1 MTVDLPSEKIFS
13 RDQHPISRKD
23 IDREALKV
31 MYRLR
36 DAGYSAYLVGG
47 GVRDLYLGKSPKD
60 FDISTNARPGQLR
73 KLFKNSRIIG
83 RRFRL
88 VQVFFHGNKIIEVS
102 TLRCQSEFDIDGP
115 DHVLPANNTF
125 GSLEED
131 ASRRDLTINS
141 LFYEIEN
148 FTIIDYVGGV
158 EDLLAGIIRLVGDP
172 ARRIT
177 RDPARM
183 LRVIRHAARN
193 NFKIEENTWNAITEH
208 PEYLKLCPDSRIR
221 DELIKDLKGGASG
234 GWVKLAIDSGIFQV
248 LLPVYEKILD
258 QGVREQ
264 LVRYFSVSDRL
275 NASGV
280 QLPEPFLFT
289 ILLLPW
295 AQKEFGIPDS
305 LQKKGSG
312 GGLASK
318 LRKRVDEILQPLNVK
333 RLDRDTITGLLV
345 NLPLFLQHAE
355 KGVWPKWLTRKS
367 YFKDGL
373 LFSQVYSEAK
383 GGEQVSIRKSEIPE
397 PPGKP
402 RKMPARRRKS
412 SSKGNR
418 KPAFAVAKGGVFG
431 LRKK

>member
-1 MTVDLPSEKIFS
+1 MSVDLPSAKIFS

-73 KLFKNSRIIG
+73 KLFRNSRIIG

-102 TLRCQSEFDIDGP
+102 TLRCLSEFDIDGP

-125 GSLEED
+125 GSLGED

-148 FTIIDYVGGV
+148 FTVIDYVGGV
-158 EDLLAGIIRLVGDP
+158 EDLLAGIIRLVGEP

-193 NFKIEENTWNAITEH
+193 NFTIEENTWKAITAH

-221 DELIKDLKGGASG
+221 DELLKDLKGGASAA
-234 GWVKLAIDSGIFQV
+234 WVELAIDSGIFQV
-248 LLPVYEKILD
+248 LLPVYEKIMD
-258 QGVREQ
+258 QGIREQ
-264 LVRYFSVSDRL
+264 LARYFAVSDRL
-275 NASGV
+275 NAAGI

-289 ILLLPW
+289 LLLLPW

-305 LQKKGSG
+305 LLKKGPG
-312 GGLASK
+312 GGVVSK
-318 LRKRVDEILQPLNVK
+318 LRKRVDESLHHLNVK
-333 RLDRDTITGLLV
+333 RHARDTITGLLV
-345 NLPLFLQHAE
+345 NLPVFIQHAG
-355 KGVWPKWLTRKS
+355 KDVWPKWLTRKS

-373 LFSQVYSEAK
+373 LFSQVYFEAT
-383 GGEQVSIRKSEIPE
+383 GGEQVSIQQIEISEPVA
-397 PPGKP
+397 KP
-402 RKMPARRRKS
+402 RKQTARRRKS
-412 SSKGNR
+412 SAKGNR
-418 KPAFAVAKGGVFG
+418 KPAFAAARGGIFG